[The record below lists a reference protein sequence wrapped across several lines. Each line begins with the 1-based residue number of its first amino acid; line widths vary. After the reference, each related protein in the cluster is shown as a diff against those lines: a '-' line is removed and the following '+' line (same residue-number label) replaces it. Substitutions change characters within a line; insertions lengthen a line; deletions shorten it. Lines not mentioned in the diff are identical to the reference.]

1 MDRLPVS
8 GLAKNDPPLPP
19 IDDSLVRFPYYGDA
33 LDQMTA
39 GTPADEA
46 AEVILKGEPQLDA
59 GAKRFMLS
67 VFDEIRTELGV
78 SDEEVV
84 AASGEQITEKGP
96 LNWPWV
102 RAVLHKLDMMPQVS
116 AATIAHSDV

>member
-1 MDRLPVS
+1 MARELVFVHGRGQGRKDPAALKREWIDCLS
-8 GLAKNDPPLPP
+8 AGLAKNDPPLPP
-19 IDDSLVRFPYYGDA
+19 IDDRLVRFPYYGDA

-67 VFDEIRTELGV
+67 VFDEIR
-78 SDEEVV
+78 S
-84 AASGEQITEKGP
+84 
-96 LNWPWV
+96 
-102 RAVLHKLDMMPQVS
+102 RARCFR
-116 AATIAHSDV
+116 